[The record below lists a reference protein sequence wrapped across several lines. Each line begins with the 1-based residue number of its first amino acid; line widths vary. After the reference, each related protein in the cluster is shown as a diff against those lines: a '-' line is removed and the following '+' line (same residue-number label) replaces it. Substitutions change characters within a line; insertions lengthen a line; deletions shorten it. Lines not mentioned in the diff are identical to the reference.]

1 MGSKGGRP
9 LGSKGKKSIWLLES
23 LAKNGFDYEKMLT
36 GFLEKAAKGDHTAL
50 NMAQLLIK
58 MVPYIANMPKTADT
72 MVNIDTLVIARHG
85 DKQALPESIVGA
97 VDTMLEKGPPLLDSD
112 HP

>member
-36 GFLEKAAKGDHTAL
+36 GFLEKAAKGNHTAL
-50 NMAQLLIK
+50 NMAQLLVK

-72 MVNIDTLVIARHG
+72 MVNIEQLVIARHG

-97 VDTMLEKGPPLLDSD
+97 IDTSIEEGHPPLEND